1 MSPIDDPAA
10 VEGAERPL
18 QQGALSRDDR
28 NAKRRADEARRLQA
42 RLDRQAEIA
51 EMRAM
56 IDTQWKVIQAL
67 CAAKPDL
74 QARADANQLYKRV
87 RARLDK
93 FGGQKDDPEPPTAPP
108 EKLDLPKYEPPCSK
122 MLPDP

>member
-10 VEGAERPL
+10 AEGAERPL

-28 NAKRRADEARRLQA
+28 NAKRRADDARRLQA

-51 EMRAM
+51 EMRAT
-56 IDTQWKVIQAL
+56 IDTQWKVIEAL

-74 QARADANQLYKRV
+74 QARADANQPYKQA

-93 FGGQKDDPEPPTAPP
+93 SGVRKDDPEPPTTPP
-108 EKLDLPKYEPPCSK
+108 PAWFEDSTNERRR
-122 MLPDP
+122 D

>member
-10 VEGAERPL
+10 AEGAERPL
-18 QQGALSRDDR
+18 SRDDR
-28 NAKRRADEARRLQA
+28 DAKRRADDVRRLQA

-51 EMRAM
+51 EMRVT
-56 IDTQWKVIQAL
+56 IDTQWKVIEAL

-74 QARADANQLYKRV
+74 QPRADADQLKERV

-93 FGGQKDDPEPPTAPP
+93 IGVPKDDPEPPTTPP
-108 EKLDLPKYEPPCSK
+108 EKLDLPKYEPPAWFEDSTNERGR
-122 MLPDP
+122 D